1 MKEFWKTALSSFVG
15 TFAAIGVFSIFTC
28 FFVFVGIIGLIITA
42 SSKSMN
48 SEESK
53 IKDNSVLVLNLEGS
67 IVERSSND
75 DLDFRAIILDQEI
88 PKTYALQDLIN
99 VVKEAKNNNKIKGI
113 YLKCKGIDAGAA
125 TAYSFRKALND
136 FKSSGKWIYSYA
148 PGEAYSS
155 LDYYFAS
162 VSDSIFINPEGVLDL
177 HGFMSAVPYFKNLLD
192 KLGIQMQVFK
202 VGTFKS
208 AVEPYILDKM
218 SDANREQTELY
229 LGNMWNTFAGQIAE
243 SRGIELSRLN
253 ECADSVLVFRTSDY
267 LIANKF
273 VDGTCYEFNFDNKV
287 KALLD
292 IDEDDDVD
300 YVNFSQVMNNIKTEK
315 GNKKNKI
322 SILYAVGEINS
333 SSKEGIVADNLIP
346 LILDAAEDDDIKGM
360 VLRVNSPGG
369 SAYDSEQI
377 WAALEK
383 YKESGKPLAVSM
395 GDYAASGGYYISCGA
410 DRIFAEPLTL
420 TGSIGIFGMVPN
432 LKGTLDKVGVNLEFV
447 TTNKNAVMSIT
458 DPLNQVQTQAMQKM
472 VNRGYE
478 LFTSRCATGRD
489 MPIDSL
495 KMIAEGRVWDGTEA
509 LKNGLVDELGSLK
522 DAVEWVAS
530 EAGVADSYS
539 VTVLPKPEEWYEI
552 ILKEY
557 EKRMMVRV
565 FGNVLDETFDYR
577 NTLKSIIS
585 QDPIQAREYIE
596 VSL

>member
-1 MKEFWKTALSSFVG
+1 MKEFWKTALGSFVG
-15 TFAAIGVFSIFTC
+15 AFAAIGVFSIFTC
-28 FFVFVGIIGLIITA
+28 FFVFVGIIGLVITA
-42 SSKSMN
+42 TSKSMN
-48 SEESK
+48 SEETK
-53 IKDNSVLVLNLEGS
+53 INDNSVLVLNLEGS
-67 IVERSSND
+67 IEERKAND
-75 DLDFRAIILDQEI
+75 DIDFQALLLDQEI
-88 PKTYALQDLIN
+88 PQTYSLQDMID
-99 VVKEAKNNNKIKGI
+99 VVKEAKDNNKIKGI
-113 YLKCKGIDAGAA
+113 YLKCNGISAGPA
-125 TAYSFRKALND
+125 TAYSFREALSD
-136 FKSSGKWIYSYA
+136 FKESGKWIYSYA
-148 PGEAYSS
+148 PVGAYST

-162 VSDSIFINPEGVLDL
+162 LSDSIFINPEGEVDL
-177 HGFMSAVPYFKNLLD
+177 HGFMSVVPYFKNLLD
-192 KLGIQMQVFK
+192 KLGIQVQVFK

-243 SRGIELSRLN
+243 SRGIELARINQS
-253 ECADSVLVFRTSDY
+253 ADSMLVCRDTDY
-267 LIANKF
+267 LLANKF
-273 VDGTCYEFNFDNKV
+273 VDGTCYEFNFDDKV

-300 YVNFSQVMNNIKTEK
+300 YVSFNQVKNSIKADK

-333 SSKEGIVADNLIP
+333 SAKEGIVADNLIP
-346 LILDAAEDDDIKGM
+346 LILDAADDDDIKGL

-432 LKGTLDKVGVNLEFV
+432 LKGTLDKVGVNLQYV
-447 TTNKNAVMSIT
+447 TTNKNVEMSIF
-458 DPLNQVQTQAMQKM
+458 DPLNPVQSQAMQKM

-489 MPIDSL
+489 LPIDSL

-509 LKNGLVDELGSLK
+509 LKNGLVDELGSLH
-522 DAVEWVAS
+522 DAIEWVAS
-530 EAGVADSYS
+530 EAGVAGSYS
-539 VTVLPKPEEWYEI
+539 VTVLPKPQEWYEV

-557 EKRMMVRV
+557 EKRMMVKV

-577 NTLKSIIS
+577 NTIKSIIS

-596 VSL
+596 VNL